1 MVYWILF
8 FFGASICLGIYSVTK
23 IKQEVPED
31 TRDFMDPLPPSL
43 KIIWPLVKIASYYI
57 GERLPIDYLVKTNK
71 KLQISGLS
79 YIISAEDYFGIRLV
93 VSMICG
99 LMTWFCLSAL
109 DSVSLDYIVFALIAG
124 YFLPLVTLSDLK
136 KKRQLKI
143 VKALPVYLDFI
154 TMAVEAGLNL
164 TGAIAQSVDKGP
176 DGPLKVEFEKVMRDL
191 RSGVGK
197 IDAFR
202 SMAERVHISEINNLV
217 SALAQAERTGASLGS
232 TLRIQADQRRVE
244 RFQRAEKKALEA
256 PVKLVFPLVAFIFP
270 VTFAILFFPIV
281 MKFIYEV

>member
-1 MVYWILF
+1 MLFWILAF
-8 FFGASICLGIYSVTK
+8 MGISICLFFYSATK
-23 IKQEVPED
+23 IKQNVPED
-31 TRDFMDPLPPSL
+31 SRDFMDPLPPSL
-43 KIIWPLVKIASYYI
+43 KMIWPLVKIASYYI
-57 GERLPIDYLVKTNK
+57 GERLPVDYLVKTSK

-79 YIISAEDYFGIRLV
+79 YIISAEDYFGIRIV
-93 VSMICG
+93 VSLICA
-99 LMTWFCLSAL
+99 LFTWFCVAAL
-109 DSVSLDYIVFALIAG
+109 ELPNWEYILYGLVCG
-124 YFLPLVTLSDLK
+124 YFLPLVTLNDLK

-164 TGAIAQSVDKGP
+164 TGAISQSIDKGP

-191 RSGVGK
+191 RAGLGK

-202 SMAERVHISEINNLV
+202 SMAERVQITEINNLV

-232 TLRIQADQRRVE
+232 TLRIQADQRRIE

>member
-1 MVYWILF
+1 MLYWILIF
-8 FFGASICLGIYSVTK
+8 FAASICLFAYSVTR
-23 IKQEVPED
+23 IKQNVPED
-31 TRDFMDPLPPSL
+31 SRDFMDPLPPSL
-43 KIIWPLVKIASYYI
+43 KLIWPLVKIASHYI

-79 YIISAEDYFGIRLV
+79 YIISAEDYFGIRIV
-93 VSMICG
+93 VSIISG
-99 LMTWFCLSAL
+99 LLCWFCLAAL
-109 DSVSLDYIVFALIAG
+109 DSVQLDYLACAFIAG
-124 YFLPLVTLSDLK
+124 YFLPLVTLNDLK

-164 TGAIAQSVDKGP
+164 TGAISQAVDKGP
-176 DGPLKVEFEKVMRDL
+176 EGPLKVEFEKVMRDL
-191 RSGVGK
+191 RAGVGK

-202 SMAERVHISEINNLV
+202 SMAERVQITEINNLV